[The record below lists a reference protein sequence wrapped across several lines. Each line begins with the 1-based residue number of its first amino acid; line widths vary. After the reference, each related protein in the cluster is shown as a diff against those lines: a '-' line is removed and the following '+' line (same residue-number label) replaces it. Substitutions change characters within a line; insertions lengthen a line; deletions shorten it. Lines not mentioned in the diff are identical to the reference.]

1 MQKLLNSPWDDLIN
15 PVIVVIEDSDEDF
28 YSFWRAT
35 QKLDLFERSFYN
47 FIRFR
52 DGDKALDY
60 LFRQEE
66 YEELKSPQPIAIV
79 LDLNL
84 PNTDGRDIIQMVKQS
99 PDLQMIPI
107 IVLTTSNSLQDI
119 QTCYKNG
126 ANSYMLKPMG
136 VNEIQQTVQILFQ
149 HWFQFTVLPSYGQ
162 FTA

>member
-1 MQKLLNSPWDDLIN
+1 MQKLLNSPWDDLIH

-35 QKLDLFERSFYN
+35 QKLNLFEQSLYN

-84 PNTDGRDIIQMVKQS
+84 PNTDGRDIIKIVKQS
-99 PDLQMIPI
+99 TDLQMIPI
-107 IVLTTSNSLQDI
+107 IVLTTSNSLQDV
-119 QTCYKNG
+119 QTCYKYG

-149 HWFQFTVLPSYGQ
+149 HWLQFTILPSYGQ
-162 FTA
+162 FTI

>member
-35 QKLDLFERSFYN
+35 QKLDLFERSLYN

-126 ANSYMLKPMG
+126 ANSY
-136 VNEIQQTVQILFQ
+136 
-149 HWFQFTVLPSYGQ
+149 
-162 FTA
+162 A